1 METIPYVNV
10 GAQVRSVTIKNVADM
25 AGVSVAT
32 ASRVLSGHPSTS
44 EEARA
49 AVSNAAN
56 TLGFRPNAQAR
67 SLRKT
72 STQTIGLVL
81 PDVRNPFFADLAH
94 AVEQRAR
101 DFKYL
106 TLFGNANEDAEQQD
120 RYFDIMLT
128 QRVDGLI
135 AAPQGDI
142 ADLQA
147 VLDSGV
153 PTVFVDR
160 VIPGTAVP
168 SVTPDNTTGIQEAV
182 RHLTNLGHRRIG
194 YIAGPQSTSTGRERL
209 AAFQDA
215 LADTN
220 ADDDAGLIF
229 FGDFQS
235 ASGAAGAHHLLEL
248 PQPPTALLAAD
259 SLMSIGAIGVCNE
272 RGLAIGTDLAF
283 VAYDDIEAFT
293 LINPALT
300 VIAHDVDAMGRL
312 AVDLLTQVI
321 AGETPDSVILPSRL
335 IVRGSTPSLTGGI
348 SS

>member
-1 METIPYVNV
+1 M
-10 GAQVRSVTIKNVADM
+10 RSVTIKDVADK

-44 EEARA
+44 EEARTAVGDAVA
-49 AVSNAAN
+49 A
-56 TLGFRPNAQAR
+56 LGFRPNAQAR

-106 TLFGNANEDAEQQD
+106 TLFGNANEDADQQD

-135 AAPQGDI
+135 AAPQGDL

-160 VIPGTAVP
+160 VIANTTVA
-168 SVTPDNTTGIQEAV
+168 SVTPDNVTGVQEAV

-209 AAFQDA
+209 AAYLDA

-220 ADDDAGLIF
+220 ADNDADLIF

-235 ASGAAGAHHLLEL
+235 ASGAAGARHLLEL
-248 PQPPTALLAAD
+248 RQPPTALLAAD
-259 SLMSIGAIGVCNE
+259 SLMSIGAIAVCNE
-272 RGLAIGTDLAF
+272 RGLAIGKDIAF

-293 LINPALT
+293 LLNPALT
-300 VIAHDVDAMGRL
+300 VIAHDVNAMGRT
-312 AVDLLTQVI
+312 AVDLLTKVI
-321 AGETPDSVILPSRL
+321 AGETPESVILPSRL
-335 IVRGSTPSLTGGI
+335 IIRGSTPPLPGGPT
-348 SS
+348 S

>member
-1 METIPYVNV
+1 M
-10 GAQVRSVTIKNVADM
+10 RSVTIRDVAVK

-44 EEARA
+44 EEART
-49 AVSNAAN
+49 AVSEAAHQ
-56 TLGFRPNAQAR
+56 LGFRPNAQAR

-101 DFKYL
+101 EFRYL

-135 AAPQGDI
+135 AAPQGDLAGLKPI
-142 ADLQA
+142 
-147 VLDSGV
+147 LDSGV

-160 VIPGTAVP
+160 VVPDTTVP
-168 SVTPDNTTGIQEAV
+168 SVTPDNVTGVQEAV
-182 RHLTNLGHRRIG
+182 RHLVQLGHRRIG

-209 AAFQDA
+209 AAFQAA
-215 LADTN
+215 LAETN
-220 ADDDAGLIF
+220 AHDDAELIF

-235 ASGAAGAHHLLEL
+235 ASGAAGAGQLLGL
-248 PQPPTALLAAD
+248 PKPPTALLAAD
-259 SLMSIGAIGVCNE
+259 SLMSIGAVGVCNE

-293 LINPALT
+293 LVNPALT
-300 VIAHDVDAMGRL
+300 VIAHDVNAMGRT

-321 AGETPDSVILPSRL
+321 AGEKPESVILPSRL
-335 IVRGSTPSLTGGI
+335 IVRGSTRPLQEA
-348 SS
+348 

>member
-1 METIPYVNV
+1 M
-10 GAQVRSVTIKNVADM
+10 RSVTIRNVADL

-44 EEARA
+44 EVARE
-49 AVSNAAN
+49 AVSKAAIK
-56 TLGFRPNAQAR
+56 LGFRPNAQAR

-106 TLFGNANEDAEQQD
+106 TLFGNANEDADQQD

-135 AAPQGDI
+135 AAPQGNV

-160 VIPGTAVP
+160 VIPDTTVP
-168 SVTPDNTTGIQEAV
+168 SVTPDNVTGVQEAV
-182 RHLTNLGHRRIG
+182 RHLTALGHRRIG

-209 AAFQDA
+209 AAFQSA
-215 LADTN
+215 LADSH
-220 ADDDAGLIF
+220 ADDDADLIF

-248 PQPPTALLAAD
+248 PHPPTALLAAD

-283 VAYDDIEAFT
+283 VAYDDIEAFS

-300 VIAHDVDAMGRL
+300 VIAHDVNAMGRL
-312 AVDLLTQVI
+312 AVDLLTRVI
-321 AGETPDSVILPSRL
+321 AGDTPESVILPSRL
-335 IVRGSTPSLTGGI
+335 IVRGSTPSLPGGPT
-348 SS
+348 S

>member
-1 METIPYVNV
+1 MTI
-10 GAQVRSVTIKNVADM
+10 RNVADK

-44 EEARA
+44 EEART
-49 AVSNAAN
+49 AVSEAA
-56 TLGFRPNAQAR
+56 TKLGFRPNAQAR

-120 RYFDIMLT
+120 RYFDVMLT

-135 AAPQGDI
+135 AAPQGDLT
-142 ADLQA
+142 DLQG
-147 VLDSGV
+147 VLASGV

-160 VIPGTAVP
+160 VIANTTVP
-168 SVTPDNTTGIQEAV
+168 SVTPDNSTGIQEAV
-182 RHLTNLGHRRIG
+182 RHLTSLGHRRIG

-209 AAFQDA
+209 AAFLNA
-215 LADTN
+215 LKETN
-220 ADDDAGLIF
+220 ADDDGALLF

-235 ASGAAGAHHLLEL
+235 GSGAAGARHLLEL
-248 PQPPTALLAAD
+248 PHPPTALLAAD
-259 SLMSIGAIGVCNE
+259 SLMSIGAIAVCNE
-272 RGLAIGTDLAF
+272 RGLAIGKDIAF

-293 LINPALT
+293 LLNPALT
-300 VIAHDVDAMGRL
+300 VISHDVDAMGRL

-321 AGETPDSVILPSRL
+321 AGNNPESVILPSRL
-335 IVRGSTPSLTGGI
+335 IIRGSTPPPPGGPTQ
-348 SS
+348 

>member
-1 METIPYVNV
+1 M
-10 GAQVRSVTIKNVADM
+10 RSVTIRNVADM

-44 EEARA
+44 EVARDAVNKA
-49 AVSNAAN
+49 AIK
-56 TLGFRPNAQAR
+56 LGFRPNAQAR

-101 DFKYL
+101 DFSYL
-106 TLFGNANEDAEQQD
+106 TLFGNANEDADQQD

-135 AAPQGDI
+135 AAPQGDV

-160 VIPGTAVP
+160 VIPNSTVP
-168 SVTPDNTTGIQEAV
+168 SVTPDNVTGVQEAV
-182 RHLTNLGHRRIG
+182 RHLTKLGHRRIG

-209 AAFQDA
+209 AAFQSA

-220 ADDDAGLIF
+220 ADDDLIF

-235 ASGAAGAHHLLEL
+235 ASGAAGARHLLEL
-248 PQPPTALLAAD
+248 PHPPTALLAAD

-272 RGLAIGTDLAF
+272 RGLVIGTDLAF
-283 VAYDDIEAFT
+283 VAYDDIEAFS

-300 VIAHDVDAMGRL
+300 VIAHDVNAMGRL
-312 AVDLLTQVI
+312 AVDLLTKVI

-335 IVRGSTPSLTGGI
+335 IVRGSTPSISGGTT
-348 SS
+348 S

>member
-1 METIPYVNV
+1 M
-10 GAQVRSVTIKNVADM
+10 RSLTIKDVAEK
-25 AGVSVAT
+25 AGVSVGT
-32 ASRVLSGHPSTS
+32 ASRVLSGHPATS
-44 EEARA
+44 QEART
-49 AVSNAAN
+49 AVSDAVKE
-56 TLGFRPNAQAR
+56 LGFRPNAQAR

-72 STQTIGLVL
+72 TTQTIGLVL

-101 DFKYL
+101 DFEYL

-135 AAPQGDI
+135 AAPRGNL

-160 VIPGTAVP
+160 VIANTKVP
-168 SVTPDNTTGIQEAV
+168 SVTPDNATGIQEAV
-182 RHLTNLGHRRIG
+182 RHLTGQGHRRIG

-209 AAFQDA
+209 AAYKDA
-215 LADTN
+215 LTETH
-220 ADDDAGLIF
+220 ADDDGALIF
-229 FGDFQS
+229 LGDFQS
-235 ASGAAGAHHLLEL
+235 ASGAAGARHLLE
-248 PQPPTALLAAD
+248 QQDPPTALLAAD
-259 SLMSIGAIGVCNE
+259 SLMSIGAIAVCNE
-272 RGLAIGTDLAF
+272 RGLAIGADIAF

-293 LINPALT
+293 LLNPALT
-300 VIAHDVDAMGRL
+300 VIAHDVNAMGRF

-321 AGETPDSVILPSRL
+321 AGETPESVILPSRL
-335 IVRGSTPSLTGGI
+335 IIRGSTPPLPGGPTQ
-348 SS
+348 